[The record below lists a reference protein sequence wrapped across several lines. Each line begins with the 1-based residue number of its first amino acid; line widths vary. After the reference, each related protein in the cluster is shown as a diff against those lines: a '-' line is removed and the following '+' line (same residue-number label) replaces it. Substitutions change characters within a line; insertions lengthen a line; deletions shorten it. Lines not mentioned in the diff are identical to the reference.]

1 MWQYIELPEASG
13 INPADYDVPL
23 PDGAMEN
30 MRELLQMDMV
40 KSAEKRFGRRI
51 IYDD

>member
-13 INPADYDVPL
+13 INPVPL
-23 PDGAMEN
+23 PDGAMEI
-30 MRELLQMDMV
+30 MRELLQMDIV